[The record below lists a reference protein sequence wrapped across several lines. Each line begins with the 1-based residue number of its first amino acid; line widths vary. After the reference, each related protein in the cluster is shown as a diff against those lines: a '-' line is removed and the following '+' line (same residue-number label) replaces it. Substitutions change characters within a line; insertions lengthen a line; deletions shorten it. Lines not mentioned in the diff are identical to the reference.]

1 MFDLIAATTREQ
13 QRRENAPAAFSRCG
27 QLAIAAHTLNQPAAR
42 PAQEAAGPI
51 PLAPANFP
59 GVVFVD
65 IETYFDRD
73 YNLDKLSLPEYI
85 RDDRFAVLGI
95 GLSYHGQ
102 RHWLSGEAFRA
113 MAAQMAWAN
122 LTVAAHNT
130 AFDGAILAWHFGIR
144 PGRWADTLSMAK
156 GSHPQLPDY
165 SLAGLSTRF
174 GLGKKLDTLDSLCGI
189 ANPDATQMT
198 ALRQYNDTDL
208 ALLERLWA
216 KLQPHYPETEMALI
230 DMTIR
235 QCVEPRL
242 ILDPHILQQQLSAD
256 QAERTAVLEAAGL
269 PVEVLRSAE
278 RFADALRTLGID
290 PPQKISASTGK
301 ASYAFSIKD
310 PAFLALVEHPD
321 PAVRNLIKA
330 RLNAMSN
337 ITTSRAE
344 RMARLAATGAL
355 PVELNYY
362 GAATGRFSGG
372 GGVNLQNL
380 PHDSMLRHAITAPP
394 GHLLVGCDSAQ
405 IEARVLA
412 WLAGQTDL
420 VEAFRDG
427 IDVYC
432 QFASTFFGREIT
444 KADAA
449 ERKVGKTAILGLGY
463 GMGAK
468 KFADNL
474 KTSGVSM
481 ADADV
486 NRLVDIYR
494 KTYAAIPA
502 LWRAAEQAVMQ
513 GGKGFGKLGL
523 ALRQER
529 IHLPNGL
536 SLHYPGLRQEP
547 EGQWRYDGRRGRD
560 TLYGGKIVENVVQAL
575 ARIVV
580 MEQQLAIA
588 QRFPVVFSVHDEIV
602 CCVPEAEA
610 ETCRRALID
619 AMSTAPT
626 WAPGLPIA
634 CEAAVGRSY
643 GDL

>member
-13 QRRENAPAAFSRCG
+13 QRRENAPGAFSRCG
-27 QLAIAAHTLNQPAAR
+27 QLAIAAHATALPAVR
-42 PAQEAAGPI
+42 SEPQTTVPI
-51 PLAPANFP
+51 PLAPANFL

-73 YNLDKLSLPEYI
+73 YSLEKLSLPEYI
-85 RDDRFAVLGI
+85 RDSRFTILGI
-95 GLSYHGQ
+95 GLSYQGQ
-102 RHWLSGEAFRA
+102 RHWLDSDAFRT
-113 MAAQMAWAN
+113 MAAQIPWGD

-156 GSHPQLPDY
+156 GAYPQLPDY
-165 SLAGLSTRF
+165 SLDGLSTRF
-174 GLGKKLDTLDSLCGI
+174 GLGKKLDTLDSLRGI
-189 ANPDATQMT
+189 ENPDALQMA

-216 KLQPHYPETEMALI
+216 KLQPDYPETEMALI

-242 ILDPHILQQQLSAD
+242 VLEPRILQQQLSAD
-256 QAERTAVLEAAGL
+256 QAERNAALEAAGL
-269 PVEVLRSAE
+269 PVEALRSAE
-278 RFADALRTLGID
+278 RFAGALRERGID
-290 PPQKISASTGK
+290 PPQKVSASTGK

-321 PAVRNLIKA
+321 AVVRNLIKA

-344 RMARLAATGAL
+344 RMVRLAATGPL

-412 WLAGQTDL
+412 WLAGQADL
-420 VEAFRDG
+420 VEAFRGG

-444 KADAA
+444 KTDAA

-474 KTSGVSM
+474 KTSGIPM

-486 NRLVDIYR
+486 NRLVNIYR

-502 LWRAAEQAVMQ
+502 LWRAAEQAVTQ

-523 ALRQER
+523 ALRHER
-529 IHLPNGL
+529 ICLPNGL
-536 SLHYPGLRQEP
+536 SLHYPGLRKEP
-547 EGQWRYDGRRGRD
+547 DGQWRYDGRRGRES
-560 TLYGGKIVENVVQAL
+560 LYGGKIVENVVQAL
-575 ARIVV
+575 ARIIV

-602 CCVPEAEA
+602 CCVPDVDAEA
-610 ETCRRALID
+610 CRGALID